1 MESREGVKQVDFRP
15 HEYTSQPIDDEG
27 QIIESVHHISSTSA
41 PPEKIPVLSESRDD
55 LSKDTDVI
63 RLEKYG
69 IEVRIPPNQAYRAKD
84 VTVEPIF
91 DIPPG
96 LALKET
102 EAIISFGL
110 RMSPSDATF
119 DIPVTVTMPHCGIF
133 TRPEAAKVVT
143 YYRKSASDSFTAI
156 PSSNG
161 SPRCVVRH
169 RDLDVYMDHFS
180 EFWIVAL
187 ITWVFIGKRVIC
199 TPFIPVLTP
208 RNAKHVMF
216 VHVRDENIEE
226 KVQYGYMAPITGE
239 QFLVK
244 WRSGGLRITCNES
257 TPMEDEVT
265 TLQESEI
272 RHLTEHKV
280 MYTVDT
286 RATDTNEVILHF
298 IMKQSTTKQLLVPM
312 HLVEEIT
319 ETSLGDTVTT
329 SSRPS
334 PSTSAAIPVQDA
346 SAAAEKEHS
355 KQAIV
360 AWMESREGVK
370 QVDFRPHEYTSQP
383 IDDEGQIIESV
394 HHIFSTSAPPEKI
407 PVLSESR
414 DDLSEDTDVIRLEK
428 YGIEVRIPPN
438 QAYRAKDVTVEP
450 IFDIPPGL
458 ALKETEAIISFG
470 LRMSPSD
477 ATFEIPV
484 TVTMPHCGIFT
495 RPEAAKVVTYYRKSA
510 SDSFTAIPSS
520 NGSPRCV
527 VRHRD
532 LDVYMDHFSE
542 FWIVALITWV
552 FIGKRVICT
561 PFIPVLTP
569 RNAKHVM
576 FVHVRDENI
585 EEKVQYGY
593 MAPITGEQFL
603 VKWRSG
609 GLRITC
615 DESTPMEDEV
625 TVTFI

>member
-312 HLVEEIT
+312 HLVE
-319 ETSLGDTVTT
+319 
-329 SSRPS
+329 
-334 PSTSAAIPVQDA
+334 
-346 SAAAEKEHS
+346 
-355 KQAIV
+355 
-360 AWMESREGVK
+360 
-370 QVDFRPHEYTSQP
+370 
-383 IDDEGQIIESV
+383 
-394 HHIFSTSAPPEKI
+394 
-407 PVLSESR
+407 
-414 DDLSEDTDVIRLEK
+414 
-428 YGIEVRIPPN
+428 
-438 QAYRAKDVTVEP
+438 
-450 IFDIPPGL
+450 
-458 ALKETEAIISFG
+458 
-470 LRMSPSD
+470 
-477 ATFEIPV
+477 
-484 TVTMPHCGIFT
+484 
-495 RPEAAKVVTYYRKSA
+495 
-510 SDSFTAIPSS
+510 
-520 NGSPRCV
+520 
-527 VRHRD
+527 
-532 LDVYMDHFSE
+532 
-542 FWIVALITWV
+542 
-552 FIGKRVICT
+552 GK
-561 PFIPVLTP
+561 
-569 RNAKHVM
+569 
-576 FVHVRDENI
+576 
-585 EEKVQYGY
+585 
-593 MAPITGEQFL
+593 
-603 VKWRSG
+603 
-609 GLRITC
+609 
-615 DESTPMEDEV
+615 
-625 TVTFI
+625 